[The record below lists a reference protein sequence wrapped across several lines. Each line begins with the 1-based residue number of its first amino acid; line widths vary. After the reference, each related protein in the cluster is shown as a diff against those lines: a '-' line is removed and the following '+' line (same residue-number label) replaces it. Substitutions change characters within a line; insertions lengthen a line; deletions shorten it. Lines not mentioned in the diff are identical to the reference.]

1 MLFAAVLFALALSVS
16 AKAQD
21 GPDVRYRDIKDI
33 YDYST
38 YSEGPGDW
46 YSPSIAGFISL
57 ALPGNGLQPTAGLG
71 LRVTF

>member
-38 YSEGPGDW
+38 YSEGPG
-46 YSPSIAGFISL
+46 
-57 ALPGNGLQPTAGLG
+57 